1 MKPITAVLLFSL
13 ASLGASCSA
22 TASSEAAEAPA
33 TEAVVETAEVQ
44 GTLNLNIGRTSEQP
58 GRMIVGSGAGSG
70 SGGLIVA
77 PGSTGASFDDVEGLG
92 IQLEDAPETSDELLA
107 PKAAPS
113 DEDDIV
119 RLPD

>member
-13 ASLGASCSA
+13 ASFGASCSA
-22 TASSEAAEAPA
+22 TASGETGEAPA
-33 TEAVVETAEVQ
+33 TQAVVETAEVQ
-44 GTLNLNIGRTSEQP
+44 GTLNLNIGRASEQP
-58 GRMIVGSGAGSG
+58 GRMIIGSGTSSS

-77 PGSTGASFDDVEGLG
+77 PGSTGASFDDVEDLG
-92 IQLEDAPETSDELLA
+92 IQLEDMPETSDELLA